1 MGLVPPNF
9 ITEIV
14 EKDLR
19 EGKYERIKTRFPP
32 EPNGY
37 LHIGHARSIVLN
49 FGLARDFGGEC
60 YLRMDDTNPETE
72 KEEYARA
79 ILEDVRWLGFEP
91 DGIFYASDY
100 FERMH
105 QCALLLIQEGKAY
118 VDDLSEEE
126 MSALRAE
133 GKPSPYRERSVEE
146 NLDLFQRMTR
156 GEFPTGSRVLRAKID
171 PAHPNFKLRDPVLY
185 RIVHAPHY
193 HVGDRWV
200 VYPLYDYAH
209 PLEDFI
215 EGITHSLCTLEFEN
229 NRAIYDWVIENVK
242 GKCGF
247 PLSPRPHQY
256 EFARLDL
263 SHTVL
268 SKRKLIKLVEGGYVS
283 GWDDP
288 RLPTLRALRRRGV
301 RPEAVIEFVRRTG
314 ISRNEALIPM
324 DLFEEVV
331 RDDLNPVAPRVLGVI
346 DPLEVV
352 LTNYEG
358 EEWIEAPYWP
368 RDIPKE
374 GSRPLPFSGRIY
386 IERSDFS
393 LNPPKGWKRF
403 APGQRVR
410 LRHAYVIELEDVVE
424 EGGEVRRLKARVV
437 PGTLGANPEDGVK
450 PKGVIHWVSAAHAL
464 PVEFRLYGRLFLT
477 ADPEEGGDFLK
488 NLNPKALEVRRGF
501 VEPSVAK
508 DPRETRYQLERL
520 GYFWQDPVDSRPEA
534 LVLNRIVPLKE
545 GFKARLSLLGYLLG
559 PSQRGV
565 ASKPQ
570 AHPQSRPQAEA
581 LAGGQVVDG
590 VKLQIDPHEGQGQV
604 EPGAQDP
611 PHAPL
616 PRPVLGQGE
625 GPPRAVEAPQAQ
637 VEVGEGDLEEEVHP
651 SPQGLEAHPTVDP
664 PV

>member
-193 HVGDRWV
+193 HAGDRWV

-301 RPEAVIEFVRRTG
+301 RPEAIIEFVRRTG

-393 LNPPKGWKRF
+393 LNPPKGWKRL

-437 PGTLGANPEDGVK
+437 PGTLGANPEDGAK

-501 VEPSVAK
+501 IEPSVAK

-545 GFKARLSLLGYLLG
+545 GFKAG
-559 PSQRGV
+559 
-565 ASKPQ
+565 
-570 AHPQSRPQAEA
+570 
-581 LAGGQVVDG
+581 
-590 VKLQIDPHEGQGQV
+590 
-604 EPGAQDP
+604 
-611 PHAPL
+611 
-616 PRPVLGQGE
+616 
-625 GPPRAVEAPQAQ
+625 
-637 VEVGEGDLEEEVHP
+637 
-651 SPQGLEAHPTVDP
+651 
-664 PV
+664 

>member
-1 MGLVPPNF
+1 MGLVPECF

-19 EGKYERIKTRFPP
+19 EGKYERLKTRFPP

-118 VDDLSEEE
+118 VDDLPEEE

-146 NLDLFQRMTR
+146 NLDLFHRMTR

-193 HVGDRWV
+193 HVGNKWV

-229 NRAIYDWVIENVK
+229 NRAVYDWVIENVK

-263 SHTVL
+263 THTVL
-268 SKRKLIKLVEGGYVS
+268 SKRKLIKLVEGGFVA

-301 RPEAVIEFVRRTG
+301 RPEAILEFVRRTG
-314 ISRNEALIPM
+314 ISRNEARIPM

-331 RDDLNPVAPRVLGVI
+331 RDDLNPVAPRVLGVL
-346 DPLEVV
+346 DPLEVI

-393 LNPPKGWKRF
+393 LNPPKGWKRL

-437 PGTLGANPEDGVK
+437 PGTLGANPEDGVR
-450 PKGVIHWVSAAHAL
+450 PKGVIHWVSAKHAL

-477 ADPEEGGDFLK
+477 EDPEEGGDFLK
-488 NLNPKALEVRRGF
+488 NLNPRALEVKRGF
-501 VEPSVAK
+501 IEPSVAK
-508 DPRETRYQLERL
+508 DPKDTRYQLERL

-545 GFKARLSLLGYLLG
+545 GYK
-559 PSQRGV
+559 
-565 ASKPQ
+565 
-570 AHPQSRPQAEA
+570 
-581 LAGGQVVDG
+581 GG
-590 VKLQIDPHEGQGQV
+590 
-604 EPGAQDP
+604 
-611 PHAPL
+611 
-616 PRPVLGQGE
+616 
-625 GPPRAVEAPQAQ
+625 
-637 VEVGEGDLEEEVHP
+637 
-651 SPQGLEAHPTVDP
+651 
-664 PV
+664 

>member
-49 FGLARDFGGEC
+49 FGLAQDFGGTC
-60 YLRMDDTNPETE
+60 YLRYDDTNPETE

-79 ILEDVRWLGFEP
+79 IEEDVRWLGFTP
-91 DGIFYASDY
+91 DQVLYSSDY
-100 FERMH
+100 FDRMYR
-105 QCALLLIQEGKAY
+105 CALVLIEEGKAY

-126 MSALRAE
+126 MSALRAQ

-200 VYPLYDYAH
+200 VYPMYDYAH

-247 PLSPRPHQY
+247 PLAPRPHQY

-268 SKRKLIKLVEGGYVS
+268 SKRKLIRLVEGGYVS

-301 RPEAVIEFVRRTG
+301 RPEAIIEFVRRTG

-331 RDDLNPVAPRVLGVI
+331 RDDLNPIAPRVLGVV
-346 DPLEVV
+346 DPLKVV
-352 LTNYEG
+352 LTNYGG

-368 RDIPKE
+368 WDIPKE
-374 GSRPLPFSGRIY
+374 GSRPLPFSGEIY
-386 IERSDFS
+386 IERTDFS
-393 LNPPKGWKRF
+393 LNPPKGWKRL

-424 EGGEVRRLKARVV
+424 ENGEVRLLKARLV
-437 PGTLGANPEDGVK
+437 PGTLGANPEDGVR
-450 PKGVIHWVSAAHAL
+450 PKGVIHWVSAHHAL
-464 PVEFRLYGRLFLT
+464 PAEFRLYGRLFLT
-477 ADPEEGGDFLK
+477 EDPEEGGEFLK

-501 VEPSVAK
+501 IEPSVAK
-508 DPRETRYQLERL
+508 DPKDTRYQLERL

-545 GFKARLSLLGYLLG
+545 GFKAS
-559 PSQRGV
+559 
-565 ASKPQ
+565 
-570 AHPQSRPQAEA
+570 
-581 LAGGQVVDG
+581 
-590 VKLQIDPHEGQGQV
+590 
-604 EPGAQDP
+604 
-611 PHAPL
+611 
-616 PRPVLGQGE
+616 
-625 GPPRAVEAPQAQ
+625 
-637 VEVGEGDLEEEVHP
+637 
-651 SPQGLEAHPTVDP
+651 
-664 PV
+664 

>member
-1 MGLVPPNF
+1 MGLVPPSF

-49 FGLARDFGGEC
+49 FGLARDCGGEC

-247 PLSPRPHQY
+247 PLSPGPHQY

-268 SKRKLIKLVEGGYVS
+268 SKRKLIKLVEGGYVF

-324 DLFEEVV
+324 DLLEEVV

-393 LNPPKGWKRF
+393 LNPPRAGSAWPRGRGC
-403 APGQRVR
+403 AS
-410 LRHAYVIELEDVVE
+410 
-424 EGGEVRRLKARVV
+424 
-437 PGTLGANPEDGVK
+437 GT
-450 PKGVIHWVSAAHAL
+450 
-464 PVEFRLYGRLFLT
+464 
-477 ADPEEGGDFLK
+477 
-488 NLNPKALEVRRGF
+488 
-501 VEPSVAK
+501 
-508 DPRETRYQLERL
+508 
-520 GYFWQDPVDSRPEA
+520 
-534 LVLNRIVPLKE
+534 
-545 GFKARLSLLGYLLG
+545 
-559 PSQRGV
+559 
-565 ASKPQ
+565 
-570 AHPQSRPQAEA
+570 
-581 LAGGQVVDG
+581 
-590 VKLQIDPHEGQGQV
+590 
-604 EPGAQDP
+604 
-611 PHAPL
+611 
-616 PRPVLGQGE
+616 
-625 GPPRAVEAPQAQ
+625 
-637 VEVGEGDLEEEVHP
+637 
-651 SPQGLEAHPTVDP
+651 PTS
-664 PV
+664 

>member
-91 DGIFYASDY
+91 DGIFYASNY

-268 SKRKLIKLVEGGYVS
+268 SKRKLIKLVEGGYVF

-324 DLFEEVV
+324 DLLEEVV

-393 LNPPKGWKRF
+393 LNPPKGWKRL

-545 GFKARLSLLGYLLG
+545 GFKAG
-559 PSQRGV
+559 
-565 ASKPQ
+565 
-570 AHPQSRPQAEA
+570 
-581 LAGGQVVDG
+581 
-590 VKLQIDPHEGQGQV
+590 
-604 EPGAQDP
+604 
-611 PHAPL
+611 
-616 PRPVLGQGE
+616 
-625 GPPRAVEAPQAQ
+625 
-637 VEVGEGDLEEEVHP
+637 
-651 SPQGLEAHPTVDP
+651 
-664 PV
+664 

>member
-100 FERMH
+100 FERMYE
-105 QCALLLIQEGKAY
+105 CALLLIQEGKAY

-268 SKRKLIKLVEGGYVS
+268 SKRKLIKLVEGGYVL

-301 RPEAVIEFVRRTG
+301 RPEAIIEFVRRTG

-393 LNPPKGWKRF
+393 LNPPKGWKRL

-501 VEPSVAK
+501 IEPSVAK

-545 GFKARLSLLGYLLG
+545 GFKAG
-559 PSQRGV
+559 
-565 ASKPQ
+565 
-570 AHPQSRPQAEA
+570 
-581 LAGGQVVDG
+581 
-590 VKLQIDPHEGQGQV
+590 
-604 EPGAQDP
+604 
-611 PHAPL
+611 
-616 PRPVLGQGE
+616 
-625 GPPRAVEAPQAQ
+625 
-637 VEVGEGDLEEEVHP
+637 
-651 SPQGLEAHPTVDP
+651 
-664 PV
+664 

>member
-1 MGLVPPNF
+1 MGLVPPSF

-14 EKDLR
+14 EKDSG

-49 FGLARDFGGEC
+49 FGLARDYGGEC

-79 ILEDVRWLGFEP
+79 ILEDVRWLGFGP

-268 SKRKLIKLVEGGYVS
+268 SKRKLIRLVEGGYVS

-301 RPEAVIEFVRRTG
+301 RPEAIIEFVRRTG

-324 DLFEEVV
+324 DLLEEVV

-393 LNPPKGWKRF
+393 LNPPKGWKRL

-437 PGTLGANPEDGVK
+437 PGTLGANPEDGAK

-545 GFKARLSLLGYLLG
+545 GFKAS
-559 PSQRGV
+559 
-565 ASKPQ
+565 
-570 AHPQSRPQAEA
+570 
-581 LAGGQVVDG
+581 
-590 VKLQIDPHEGQGQV
+590 
-604 EPGAQDP
+604 
-611 PHAPL
+611 
-616 PRPVLGQGE
+616 
-625 GPPRAVEAPQAQ
+625 
-637 VEVGEGDLEEEVHP
+637 
-651 SPQGLEAHPTVDP
+651 
-664 PV
+664 

>member
-1 MGLVPPNF
+1 MGLVPPSF

-256 EFARLDL
+256 EFARLEL

-268 SKRKLIKLVEGGYVS
+268 SKRKLIRLVEGGYVS

-352 LTNYEG
+352 LTNYQG

-393 LNPPKGWKRF
+393 LNPPKGWKRL

-424 EGGEVRRLKARVV
+424 EGGEARRLKARVV
-437 PGTLGANPEDGVK
+437 PGTLGANPEDGAK

-545 GFKARLSLLGYLLG
+545 GFKAS
-559 PSQRGV
+559 
-565 ASKPQ
+565 
-570 AHPQSRPQAEA
+570 
-581 LAGGQVVDG
+581 
-590 VKLQIDPHEGQGQV
+590 
-604 EPGAQDP
+604 
-611 PHAPL
+611 
-616 PRPVLGQGE
+616 
-625 GPPRAVEAPQAQ
+625 
-637 VEVGEGDLEEEVHP
+637 
-651 SPQGLEAHPTVDP
+651 
-664 PV
+664 

>member
-1 MGLVPPNF
+1 MGLVPPSF
-9 ITEIV
+9 VTEIV

-256 EFARLDL
+256 EFARLEL

-301 RPEAVIEFVRRTG
+301 RPEAIIEFVRRTG
-314 ISRNEALIPM
+314 ISRNEALISM

-393 LNPPKGWKRF
+393 LNPPKGWKRL

-501 VEPSVAK
+501 IEPSVAK

-545 GFKARLSLLGYLLG
+545 GFKAS
-559 PSQRGV
+559 
-565 ASKPQ
+565 
-570 AHPQSRPQAEA
+570 
-581 LAGGQVVDG
+581 
-590 VKLQIDPHEGQGQV
+590 
-604 EPGAQDP
+604 
-611 PHAPL
+611 
-616 PRPVLGQGE
+616 
-625 GPPRAVEAPQAQ
+625 
-637 VEVGEGDLEEEVHP
+637 
-651 SPQGLEAHPTVDP
+651 
-664 PV
+664 

>member
-1 MGLVPPNF
+1 MGLVPPSF

-156 GEFPTGSRVLRAKID
+156 GEFPAGSRVLRAKID

-256 EFARLDL
+256 EFARLDV

-268 SKRKLIKLVEGGYVS
+268 SKRKLIRLVEGGYVS

-301 RPEAVIEFVRRTG
+301 RPEAIIEFVRRTG

-393 LNPPKGWKRF
+393 LNPPKGWKRL

-437 PGTLGANPEDGVK
+437 PGTLGANPEDGAK

-501 VEPSVAK
+501 IEPSVAK

-545 GFKARLSLLGYLLG
+545 GFKAG
-559 PSQRGV
+559 
-565 ASKPQ
+565 
-570 AHPQSRPQAEA
+570 
-581 LAGGQVVDG
+581 
-590 VKLQIDPHEGQGQV
+590 
-604 EPGAQDP
+604 
-611 PHAPL
+611 
-616 PRPVLGQGE
+616 
-625 GPPRAVEAPQAQ
+625 
-637 VEVGEGDLEEEVHP
+637 
-651 SPQGLEAHPTVDP
+651 
-664 PV
+664 

>member
-1 MGLVPPNF
+1 MGLVPPSF

-49 FGLARDFGGEC
+49 FGLARDYGGEC

-268 SKRKLIKLVEGGYVS
+268 SKRKLIKLVEGGYVF

-288 RLPTLRALRRRGV
+288 RLLTLRALRRRGV

-374 GSRPLPFSGRIY
+374 GSRPLPFSGRLY

-393 LNPPKGWKRF
+393 LNPPKGWKRL

-545 GFKARLSLLGYLLG
+545 GFKAG
-559 PSQRGV
+559 
-565 ASKPQ
+565 
-570 AHPQSRPQAEA
+570 
-581 LAGGQVVDG
+581 
-590 VKLQIDPHEGQGQV
+590 
-604 EPGAQDP
+604 
-611 PHAPL
+611 
-616 PRPVLGQGE
+616 
-625 GPPRAVEAPQAQ
+625 
-637 VEVGEGDLEEEVHP
+637 
-651 SPQGLEAHPTVDP
+651 
-664 PV
+664 

>member
-268 SKRKLIKLVEGGYVS
+268 SKRKLIKLVEGGYVF

-324 DLFEEVV
+324 DLLEEVI

-393 LNPPKGWKRF
+393 LNPPKGWKRL

-501 VEPSVAK
+501 IEPSVAK

-545 GFKARLSLLGYLLG
+545 GFKTG
-559 PSQRGV
+559 
-565 ASKPQ
+565 
-570 AHPQSRPQAEA
+570 
-581 LAGGQVVDG
+581 
-590 VKLQIDPHEGQGQV
+590 
-604 EPGAQDP
+604 
-611 PHAPL
+611 
-616 PRPVLGQGE
+616 
-625 GPPRAVEAPQAQ
+625 
-637 VEVGEGDLEEEVHP
+637 
-651 SPQGLEAHPTVDP
+651 
-664 PV
+664 

>member
-1 MGLVPPNF
+1 MGLVPPSF

-268 SKRKLIKLVEGGYVS
+268 SKRKLIRLVEGGYVF

-393 LNPPKGWKRF
+393 LNPPKGWKRL

-437 PGTLGANPEDGVK
+437 PGTLGANPEDGAK

-501 VEPSVAK
+501 IEPSVAK

-545 GFKARLSLLGYLLG
+545 GFKAG
-559 PSQRGV
+559 
-565 ASKPQ
+565 
-570 AHPQSRPQAEA
+570 
-581 LAGGQVVDG
+581 
-590 VKLQIDPHEGQGQV
+590 
-604 EPGAQDP
+604 
-611 PHAPL
+611 
-616 PRPVLGQGE
+616 
-625 GPPRAVEAPQAQ
+625 
-637 VEVGEGDLEEEVHP
+637 
-651 SPQGLEAHPTVDP
+651 
-664 PV
+664 

>member
-1 MGLVPPNF
+1 MGLVPPSF

-49 FGLARDFGGEC
+49 FGLARDYGGEC

-105 QCALLLIQEGKAY
+105 KCALLLIQEGKAY

-146 NLDLFQRMTR
+146 NLDLFQRMAR

-193 HVGDRWV
+193 HAGDRWV

-301 RPEAVIEFVRRTG
+301 RPEAIIEFVRRTG

-352 LTNYEG
+352 LTNYQG

-393 LNPPKGWKRF
+393 LNPPKGWKRL

-545 GFKARLSLLGYLLG
+545 GFKAS
-559 PSQRGV
+559 
-565 ASKPQ
+565 
-570 AHPQSRPQAEA
+570 
-581 LAGGQVVDG
+581 
-590 VKLQIDPHEGQGQV
+590 
-604 EPGAQDP
+604 
-611 PHAPL
+611 
-616 PRPVLGQGE
+616 
-625 GPPRAVEAPQAQ
+625 
-637 VEVGEGDLEEEVHP
+637 
-651 SPQGLEAHPTVDP
+651 
-664 PV
+664 

>member
-1 MGLVPPNF
+1 MGLVPPSF

-19 EGKYERIKTRFPP
+19 EGRYERIKTRFPP

-49 FGLARDFGGEC
+49 FGLARDYGGEC

-146 NLDLFQRMTR
+146 NLDFFQRMTR

-200 VYPLYDYAH
+200 VYPMYDYAH

-268 SKRKLIKLVEGGYVS
+268 SKRKLIRLVEGGYVS

-331 RDDLNPVAPRVLGVI
+331 RDDLNPVAPRVLGII

-352 LTNYEG
+352 LTNYQG

-393 LNPPKGWKRF
+393 LNPPKGWKRL

-437 PGTLGANPEDGVK
+437 PGTLGANPEDGAK

-520 GYFWQDPVDSRPEA
+520 GYFWQDPVDSKPEA

-545 GFKARLSLLGYLLG
+545 GFKAG
-559 PSQRGV
+559 
-565 ASKPQ
+565 
-570 AHPQSRPQAEA
+570 
-581 LAGGQVVDG
+581 
-590 VKLQIDPHEGQGQV
+590 
-604 EPGAQDP
+604 
-611 PHAPL
+611 
-616 PRPVLGQGE
+616 
-625 GPPRAVEAPQAQ
+625 
-637 VEVGEGDLEEEVHP
+637 
-651 SPQGLEAHPTVDP
+651 
-664 PV
+664 

>member
-19 EGKYERIKTRFPP
+19 EGKYGRIKTRFPP

-256 EFARLDL
+256 EFARLNL

-268 SKRKLIKLVEGGYVS
+268 SKRKLIQLVEGGYVS

-301 RPEAVIEFVRRTG
+301 RPEAIIEFVRRTG
-314 ISRNEALIPM
+314 ISRNEALISM
-324 DLFEEVV
+324 DLLEEVV

-393 LNPPKGWKRF
+393 LNPPKGWKRL

-437 PGTLGANPEDGVK
+437 PGTLGANPEDGAK

-545 GFKARLSLLGYLLG
+545 GFKAS
-559 PSQRGV
+559 
-565 ASKPQ
+565 
-570 AHPQSRPQAEA
+570 
-581 LAGGQVVDG
+581 
-590 VKLQIDPHEGQGQV
+590 
-604 EPGAQDP
+604 
-611 PHAPL
+611 
-616 PRPVLGQGE
+616 
-625 GPPRAVEAPQAQ
+625 
-637 VEVGEGDLEEEVHP
+637 
-651 SPQGLEAHPTVDP
+651 
-664 PV
+664 

>member
-1 MGLVPPNF
+1 MGLVPPSF

-268 SKRKLIKLVEGGYVS
+268 SKRKLIKLLEGGYVF

-393 LNPPKGWKRF
+393 LNPPKGWKRL

-545 GFKARLSLLGYLLG
+545 GFKAS
-559 PSQRGV
+559 
-565 ASKPQ
+565 
-570 AHPQSRPQAEA
+570 
-581 LAGGQVVDG
+581 
-590 VKLQIDPHEGQGQV
+590 
-604 EPGAQDP
+604 
-611 PHAPL
+611 
-616 PRPVLGQGE
+616 
-625 GPPRAVEAPQAQ
+625 
-637 VEVGEGDLEEEVHP
+637 
-651 SPQGLEAHPTVDP
+651 
-664 PV
+664 